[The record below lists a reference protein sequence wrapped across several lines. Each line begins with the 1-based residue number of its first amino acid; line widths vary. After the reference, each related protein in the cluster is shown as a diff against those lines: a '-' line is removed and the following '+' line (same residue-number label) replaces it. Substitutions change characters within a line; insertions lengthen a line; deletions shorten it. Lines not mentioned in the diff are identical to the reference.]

1 MGFDSIALGI
11 ILVGGL
17 FTACAGIN
25 FYRYAV
31 IIMSAAGGYALG
43 KIICDS
49 FLNGMVGEGVLR
61 ESDTGAVD
69 SFVMAVCI
77 LGFAALGYA
86 LYQIMAILV
95 SSIGAAFFFAKLAQA
110 LMGADMLS
118 LMIGAFAGLVIG
130 ALIAMLAIKFEGI
143 VMIIFTALAGGR
155 IAGYAAAFFLRAN
168 SIGALIAKPCMG
180 LYSARF
186 SGDVIRLS
194 LALELMLV
202 IAVIGVIIQ
211 LVIRDD

>member
-1 MGFDSIALGI
+1 MGFDNIALGI

-17 FTACAGIN
+17 FVACAGIN

-31 IIMSAAGGYALG
+31 IIMSAASGFAIG
-43 KIICDS
+43 KIICES

-61 ESDTGAVD
+61 ESNTGAVD

-77 LGFAALGYA
+77 LGFAALGYG
-86 LYQIMAILV
+86 LYQIMGILV
-95 SSIGAAFFFAKLAQA
+95 GAVGGAFMLAKIAQA
-110 LMGADMLS
+110 LMGADLLS

-130 ALIAMLAIKFEGI
+130 SLLAMLAIKFERFALI
-143 VMIIFTALAGGR
+143 LFTAIAGGR
-155 IAGYAAAFFLRAN
+155 IAGYAASFFLKGQE
-168 SIGALIAKPCMG
+168 IGAAIAKPFLG

-186 SGDVIRLS
+186 PGDAIRLS
-194 LALELMLV
+194 LALEIFL
-202 IAVIGVIIQ
+202 AVAIIGIVVQ